1 LLIAYPLAIA
11 LRARRRELAE
21 AVTPAAGELAG
32 DTGIA

>member
-1 LLIAYPLAIA
+1 

-21 AVTPAAGELAG
+21 AVTAAAGELAG